1 MQTIEYDP
9 NRSANIANVLNW
21 VTGEQRY
28 ILAPVGLVRAVFAG
42 GVCWVP
48 HSLTLSCLW
57 TTLLLL
63 LLSCLQKV
71 GDLVRSGDGAEIK
84 TGHALTLADVLVVW
98 WNVVLNLATADLPTP
113 PYPTRFLLVSSFT
126 TLA

>member
-28 ILAPVGLVRAVFAG
+28 ILAPVGLVRAAFAG
-42 GVCWVP
+42 VVCWLP
-48 HSLTLSCLW
+48 HPLTLSCLW
-57 TTLLLL
+57 TTLLPLLLL

-84 TGHALTLADVLVVW
+84 TGHALTLADVLVVCGG
-98 WNVVLNLATADLPTP
+98 
-113 PYPTRFLLVSSFT
+113 LLF
-126 TLA
+126 